1 MDSIA
6 VLDFGSQYAQ
16 IIARRVREA
25 QVYCELFPWD
35 APIGD
40 VLAISPKGFILSGG
54 PKSVYEKDAPYIQ
67 DFIFKTGL
75 PILGICYGMQV
86 LTHALGGDVASSQNR
101 EYGHAE
107 IQPLISDSLVS
118 SLSKVWMSHGDR
130 ITRMPDGFIAL
141 ANSGNSPFAAIGNMD
156 RKYFGVQFHPEV
168 NHTPNGSQ
176 LIRNFALDVCGVRPT
191 WTPASIIQESIIRI
205 RQQVGSERVLA
216 AVSGGVDST
225 VAAALVHQAIGDQLT
240 AVFVDTGL
248 MRKDEGEQVA
258 MAFRNNLNAELVS
271 VDASDEFLSALK
283 GVTDPEQKRRIVGEK
298 FIRVFEE
305 QAKKLGQPRFLVQ
318 GTIYPD
324 VVESSAPDRNKAEK
338 IKTHHNVGGLPE
350 NMKFEL
356 VEPLRYLFKDEVR
369 AVGEELGLPRILV
382 WRQPFPGP
390 GLTVRCLGEVT
401 RERVS
406 RLQAADAILIEELS
420 KAGFLGRRNPSNNSN
435 AGKTAPLT
443 GRQTGP
449 LHTGTTG
456 PLTPGRTGPLPVRQT
471 GPLAAE
477 PIPTVAQA
485 FVVLLP
491 VRSVGVMGDQRTY
504 QETAAIR
511 AVTTEDFM
519 TADWARLP
527 HDLLAKVA
535 NRMVNEVDGINRV
548 VYDITSKPPATIEW
562 E

>member
-40 VLAISPKGFILSGG
+40 ILAISPKGFILSGG
-54 PKSVYEKDAPYIQ
+54 PRSVYEKDAPYIQ

-75 PILGICYGMQV
+75 PILGICYGMQA
-86 LTHALGGDVASSQNR
+86 LTHALGGEVSSSQTR

-107 IQPLISDSLVS
+107 ITPLVSDSLVS
-118 SLSKVWMSHGDR
+118 PLSKVWMSHGDR

-141 ANSGNSPFAAIGNMD
+141 ASSGNSPFAAIGDKN

-176 LIRNFALDVCGVRPT
+176 VIRNFALDVCGVRPT
-191 WTPASIIQESIIRI
+191 WTPASIIDEAIIRI
-205 RQQVGSERVLA
+205 RQQVGGEPVLA

-225 VAAALVHQAIGDQLT
+225 VATALVHKAIGDQLV

-258 MAFRNNLNAELVS
+258 IAFRNNLNAELVS
-271 VDASDEFLSALK
+271 VNASDEFLSALK
-283 GVTDPEQKRRIVGEK
+283 GVTDPEQKRKIVGEK
-298 FIRVFEE
+298 FIRIFEE
-305 QAKKLGQPRFLVQ
+305 QAKKLGQPKFLVQ

-324 VVESSAPDRNKAEK
+324 VVESSAPDRNKAER
-338 IKTHHNVGGLPE
+338 IKTHHNVGGLPA
-350 NMKFEL
+350 NMQFEL

-420 KAGFLGRRNPSNNSN
+420 KAGFLGRRIPSNHSN
-435 AGKTAPLT
+435 AGRTAPLT

-456 PLTPGRTGPLPVRQT
+456 PLPVRQT

-477 PIPTVAQA
+477 PIMTVAQA

-491 VRSVGVMGDQRTY
+491 VHSVGVMGDQRTY

-535 NRMVNEVDGINRV
+535 NRIVNEVDGINRV

>member
-6 VLDFGSQYAQ
+6 ILDFGSQYAQ

-35 APIGD
+35 ASSERI
-40 VLAISPKGFILSGG
+40 LSIAPKGFILSGG
-54 PKSVYEKDAPYIQ
+54 PRSVYEENAPYIQ
-67 DFIFKTGL
+67 DFIFQTGL
-75 PILGICYGMQV
+75 PILGICYGMQA
-86 LTHALGGDVASSQNR
+86 LTHALGGQVDPSAQR

-107 IQPLISDSLVS
+107 IEPLLSAPLLFN
-118 SLSKVWMSHGDR
+118 LSKVWMSHGDR
-130 ITRMPDGFIAL
+130 ITRLPEGFRAL
-141 ANSGNSPFAAIGNMD
+141 ARSGSSPFAAMGDLD

-168 NHTPNGSQ
+168 HHTPHGEK
-176 LIRNFALDVCGVRPT
+176 LLRHFVIDVCGVKPE
-191 WTPASIIQESIIRI
+191 WTPRSIIEDAVERV
-205 RQQVGSERVLA
+205 RKQVGEGRVLA
-216 AVSGGVDST
+216 AVSGGVDSS
-225 VAAALVHQAIGDQLT
+225 VATALVHEAVGDQLV

-248 MRKDEGEQVA
+248 LRKNEGEQVA
-258 MAFRNNLNAELVS
+258 SAFRDHLHSELIA
-271 VDASDEFLSALK
+271 VDASEEFLSALA
-283 GVTDPEQKRRIVGEK
+283 GVTEPEQKRRIVGEK
-298 FIRVFEE
+298 FIRVFEA
-305 QAKKLGQPRFLVQ
+305 QARQLGQPKFLVQ

-324 VVESSAPDRNKAEK
+324 VVESSAPERNKAEK

-350 NMKFEL
+350 DMQFEL

-369 AVGEELGLPRILV
+369 AVGEALGLPASLV

-406 RLQAADAILIEELS
+406 HLRAADAILIEELS
-420 KAGFLGRRNPSNNSN
+420 RAGFLGK
-435 AGKTAPLT
+435 G
-443 GRQTGP
+443 
-449 LHTGTTG
+449 
-456 PLTPGRTGPLPVRQT
+456 
-471 GPLAAE
+471 AE
-477 PIPTVAQA
+477 TSQA

-504 QETAAIR
+504 QEAAAIR

-527 HDLLAKVA
+527 HDLLAKISS
-535 NRMVNEVDGINRV
+535 RIVNEVDGINRV

>member
-6 VLDFGSQYAQ
+6 ILDFGSQYAQ

-35 APIGD
+35 APIEKI
-40 VLAISPKGFILSGG
+40 LAISPKGFILSGG
-54 PKSVYEKDAPYIQ
+54 PRSAYEPDAPYVQ
-67 DFIFKTGL
+67 EFIFKTGL
-75 PILGICYGMQV
+75 PILGICYGMQAM
-86 LTHALGGDVASSQNR
+86 THALGGEVYPSTSR
-101 EYGHAE
+101 EYGYAE
-107 IQPLISDSLVS
+107 IETLIPGTMLDVV
-118 SLSKVWMSHGDR
+118 SKVWMSHGDK
-130 ITRMPDGFIAL
+130 ITRMPPGFIAL
-141 ANSGNSPFAAIGNMD
+141 ARSGNSPFAAMGDMQ

-168 NHTPNGSQ
+168 HHTPNGHK
-176 LIRNFALDVCGVRPT
+176 LLKHFAVDICGVKPN
-191 WTPASIIQESIIRI
+191 WTPASIIEDSIARI
-205 RQQVGSERVLA
+205 QKQVGRQRVLA
-216 AVSGGVDST
+216 AVSGGVDSS
-225 VAAALVHQAIGDQLT
+225 VAAALVHKAIGDQLV

-248 MRKDEGEQVA
+248 LRKNEGEQVA
-258 MAFRNNLNAELVS
+258 SAFRDNLHAELIAVE
-271 VDASDEFLSALK
+271 ASDEFLSALK
-283 GVTDPEQKRRIVGEK
+283 GVTDPEQKRKIVGEK
-298 FIRVFEE
+298 FIRVFEQ
-305 QAKKLGQPRFLVQ
+305 QAKQLGQPKFLVQ

-324 VVESSAPDRNKAEK
+324 VVESSASDRNKTEK

-350 NMKFEL
+350 DMEFEL

-369 AVGEELGLPRILV
+369 AVGEALGLPQSLV

-406 RLQAADAILIEELS
+406 RLRAADAIFVEELS
-420 KAGFLGRRNPSNNSN
+420 TAGYLNRRFSGGSMI
-435 AGKTAPLT
+435 
-443 GRQTGP
+443 TGP
-449 LHTGTTG
+449 LVVQP
-456 PLTPGRTGPLPVRQT
+456 PLVS
-471 GPLAAE
+471 
-477 PIPTVAQA
+477 QA

-504 QETAAIR
+504 QEAAAIR
-511 AVTTEDFM
+511 AVTTDDFM

-535 NRMVNEVDGINRV
+535 NRIVNEVDGINRV